1 MGKILIIGIGN
12 GAREAVKHMK
22 DVGIPEANYITFGTG
37 TLGRDNEE
45 SEIPHYDLI
54 RMNGY
59 NGISLGWGPETFE
72 YLAENVK
79 DDIREILE
87 YHINGVNNED
97 NEKH

>member
-1 MGKILIIGIGN
+1 MGKILIIGVGN

-37 TLGRDNEE
+37 VWGRDDEK

-59 NGISLGWGPETFE
+59 NGISPGWGSEEFE

-87 YHINGVNNED
+87 YHINGVNNEN